1 MATCATMGSVLT
13 DLTLGD
19 FSGRIGDAF
28 RVELPAGSIDLA
40 LAEVTDLAR
49 RDHAGPRRAPFSLV
63 FRGPNWPLLS
73 QRIWAVEHE
82 VLGRL
87 EIFLVPIGPD
97 ALGMRYEA
105 VFN

>member
-1 MATCATMGSVLT
+1 MSSVLM

-19 FSGRIGDAF
+19 FSGRIGEAF
-28 RVELPAGSIDLA
+28 RVALEAGSIDLT

-49 RDHAGPRRAPFSLV
+49 RNDAGPRRTPFSLV
-63 FRGPNWPLLS
+63 FRGPNGPLLS

-97 ALGMRYEA
+97 AQGMRYEA